1 MLISTESMWKF
12 TTKYICRSLKHN
24 FHKRCEVHIT
34 NSLNR
39 NLIYQA
45 THQCFGSHH
54 IIGIYNGKVNVL
66 IIFTKL
72 PTLLSSKRRTSL
84 AFS

>member
-1 MLISTESMWKF
+1 MWKF
-12 TTKYICRSLKHN
+12 TTKNICRSLKHN

-66 IIFTKL
+66 NFHQVTNLAII
-72 PTLLSSKRRTSL
+72 
-84 AFS
+84 